1 MRYERAKAAA
11 ERYPDYWPAWWT
23 VSERLSHDAPLFG
36 TTSHELRAALERT
49 LALNPRMTSAWSHLF
64 WLALWERDTVLAD
77 RVVQELT
84 TLRYDTVSL
93 QEQGF
98 DELLYFRFLADVIR
112 GGGSP
117 RDTTRREEGIRLLA
131 ALPASVN
138 PMSLVLGMSQYGL
151 GREQV
156 ALSSRVIARRPFP
169 PVAAGQYLAMAV
181 AQAQRGA
188 WDSSLVAIDG
198 YITRSADPNAT
209 AYAYRMAV
217 VGAWLG
223 ALAPDVASARRAGAM
238 RDSANLAPASRA
250 ELAWLDGLLAVA
262 SRDVTALAAARRA
275 LRGADTTTAPM
286 LERSLAAFAS
296 ALDGD
301 RDRAADSLVAL
312 ERDRAERGLSR
323 YRSDAHPFLTA
334 VNRLAAGRWLRERG
348 QPGDAALL
356 LSWHEAVVVPHA
368 PDASGQ
374 RGHSGAGVPRAGA
387 GGGVVRQARRGA

>member
-1 MRYERAKAAA
+1 
-11 ERYPDYWPAWWT
+11 
-23 VSERLSHDAPLFG
+23 
-36 TTSHELRAALERT
+36 
-49 LALNPRMTSAWSHLF
+49 
-64 WLALWERDTVLAD
+64 
-77 RVVQELT
+77 
-84 TLRYDTVSL
+84 
-93 QEQGF
+93 
-98 DELLYFRFLADVIR
+98 
-112 GGGSP
+112 
-117 RDTTRREEGIRLLA
+117 
-131 ALPASVN
+131 
-138 PMSLVLGMSQYGL
+138 MSLVLGMSQYGL

-262 SRDVTALAAARRA
+262 SRDATALAAARRA

-301 RDRAADSLVAL
+301 RDR
-312 ERDRAERGLSR
+312 RC
-323 YRSDAHPFLTA
+323 
-334 VNRLAAGRWLRERG
+334 RLAG
-348 QPGDAALL
+348 
-356 LSWHEAVVVPHA
+356 S
-368 PDASGQ
+368 
-374 RGHSGAGVPRAGA
+374 AGA
-387 GGGVVRQARRGA
+387 GPRGAWTLALSQRCASVSHGSEPARGRPVAPRAWPTGRRSAAALVARGRWSSPSA